1 MTLEV
6 VNYRP
11 YQVCVSGMPRSSRA
25 CEAWELLF
33 DLLMRQRTRLPQVA
47 AEFELSEPQ
56 CHVLRLIEPGAG
68 VPMRRLVERL
78 GCDASNVTGIVDRL
92 EARELVERTACAHDR
107 RIRMVGL
114 TPRGVE
120 IRARIVA
127 RMAEP
132 PEPIAG
138 LPADDLAALCTILRR
153 ALR

>member
-1 MTLEV
+1 MVPE
-6 VNYRP
+6 
-11 YQVCVSGMPRSSRA
+11 MPRSSRA

-56 CHVLRLIEPGAG
+56 SHVLRLVEPGPG

-92 EARELVERTACAHDR
+92 EGRGLVERTACPHDR
-107 RIRMVGL
+107 RVRMVRL
-114 TPRGVE
+114 TPRGAE
-120 IRARIVA
+120 IRGRIVA

-138 LPADDLAALCTILRR
+138 LPADDLAALCAILRR

>member
-1 MTLEV
+1 
-6 VNYRP
+6 
-11 YQVCVSGMPRSSRA
+11 MPRSSRA

-56 CHVLRLIEPGAG
+56 CHVLRLLEPGAG

-92 EARELVERTACAHDR
+92 EARGLVERTACPHDR
-107 RIRMVGL
+107 RIRLVRL
-114 TPRGVE
+114 TPRGGE

-132 PEPIAG
+132 PEPIAE
-138 LPADDLAALCTILRR
+138 LPAEDLAALSAILRR
-153 ALR
+153 ALTTSRG